1 MGKRKETGGKAGKE
15 AARPQDKGTPRE
27 RSGSGAGA
35 GREKAYAG
43 GIRHEKSCGA
53 VVICTDGGE
62 RRFVLTCS
70 RKGVWGFPKG
80 HMEKG
85 ETEHMTALRE
95 IREETGL
102 DVAFIEGFRRMDRYM
117 IFRKDAAVIDKRVVY
132 FVAHYSEQE
141 PVPQETEV
149 SKIELFD
156 YEGAM
161 KRLSFD
167 SARRILAS
175 AQRFLKR
182 QAAETPP
189 EDTETPPE
197 DAEMK

>member
-1 MGKRKETGGKAGKE
+1 MDNKEKAGGR
-15 AARPQDKGTPRE
+15 AGTR
-27 RSGSGAGA
+27 
-35 GREKAYAG
+35 REKAAAG
-43 GIRHEKSCGA
+43 SGVRHEKSCGA
-53 VVICTDGGE
+53 VVICTDGGG
-62 RRFVLTCS
+62 RRFLLTCS
-70 RKGVWGFPKG
+70 KKGVWGFPKG

-85 ETEHMTALRE
+85 ETEHMTARRE

-117 IFRKDAAVIDKRVVY
+117 IFRKDTPAIDKRVVY
-132 FVAHYSEQE
+132 FLAHYREQE

-175 AQRFLKR
+175 AHRYLKR
-182 QAAETPP
+182 QDADREAAE
-189 EDTETPPE
+189 
-197 DAEMK
+197 A